1 MAIANHLLA
10 VLKVHGVMY
19 TPTLPAFMNDGI
31 YLQELQESV
40 KTNELLYRLCVMLTL
55 NTQIFKLL
63 LKGTDHVWS
72 LYFHYTNHTFC
83 NTFHGWSNSY
93 IYGLNAKCKFTI

>member
-10 VLKVHGVMY
+10 VPKVHGVMY

-55 NTQIFKLL
+55 FLIHFK
-63 LKGTDHVWS
+63 S
-72 LYFHYTNHTFC
+72 F
-83 NTFHGWSNSY
+83 SY
-93 IYGLNAKCKFTI
+93 ILEFIYCIFISVFNIPLY